1 MELNLKDRKKL
12 TQVTAKNYQKAK
24 KSVKSKILDTF
35 ISQTGYERKYAIHLL
50 ANEGSV
56 KFIGKNLKAKASQKS
71 RKKRVYARIYDD
83 AVRDALL
90 PIWLAFNCLCGK
102 ILAPFLH
109 ANVDRIAS
117 SPHFALPTAVREKL
131 SRISAATIDRLLRTA
146 KRKMRIK
153 GTGGT
158 RPAAGHIKNLIPL
171 MSHFECKEHGAGLWH
186 IDLVQHDGGCPEGE
200 FCYTLTVTELAT
212 CGTAHYALK
221 NKAFT
226 WVFQALNTARSLLP
240 LPVRILHSD
249 NGSECINH
257 ALTRWCQ
264 QQSIELTRSRSDK
277 KNDNC
282 WVEQKNYASVRKI
295 VGYGR
300 YSGEKGVAALDAVY
314 GAYDDLLNYFYPC
327 QKRRAKERAGSKVK
341 KTYDQPATPFDRAV
355 SSPGLPHKIKDTL
368 YARKAAINLM
378 ETMEHM
384 QRSIDKLPGLAD
396 PVPEII
402 SKRRLKPLRFGSHG

>member
-249 NGSECINH
+249 NGSEFINH

-300 YSGEKGVAALDAVY
+300 YSGEKVLPPWM
-314 GAYDDLLNYFYPC
+314 PC
-327 QKRRAKERAGSKVK
+327 MARMTTCSIIS
-341 KTYDQPATPFDRAV
+341 TPARSYV
-355 SSPGLPHKIKDTL
+355 
-368 YARKAAINLM
+368 
-378 ETMEHM
+378 
-384 QRSIDKLPGLAD
+384 QRNG
-396 PVPEII
+396 PVPKSRNPTTSLRPPLTGRSPVPAFPTR
-402 SKRRLKPLRFGSHG
+402 SKIPFTPERPLLILWRRWSICKGLLTNYQAWPILSLRLFQKEG